1 MMSEAV
7 MAPLPTPIVGPGQH
21 FPTKWVVA
29 LSYALRQSGAVLD
42 TDELLDRLKDK
53 GVRNVDIARVLGLP
67 DSRVPEIRDKRRAL
81 KLDEGA
87 KLVRAFGLEPSP
99 EAAPLPAPILRLAVR
114 YLAAELGHSAEE
126 DDRRLEEL
134 IADIQ
139 AFSEFAADPKVRRS
153 IEAAEG
159 FFQAMR
165 LRRRARPEEAPP
177 RNDPHPAH

>member
-1 MMSEAV
+1 M
-7 MAPLPTPIVGPGQH
+7 
-21 FPTKWVVA
+21 A

-42 TDELLDRLKDK
+42 TDELLDRLKAK
-53 GVRNVDIARVLGLP
+53 GVKNVEIARVLNLP
-67 DSRVPEIRDKRRAL
+67 DSRIPEIRDKRRAL

-99 EAAPLPAPILRLAVR
+99 EAVPLPPPILRLAVR
-114 YLAAELGHSAEE
+114 YLAAELGHSPEE
-126 DDRRLEEL
+126 DDRQLEEL

-139 AFSEFAADPKVRRS
+139 AFSEFVADPKVRRS

-165 LRRRARPEEAPP
+165 FRRRTPAAAAPSGT
-177 RNDPHPAH
+177 DPHHAH